1 MPKVNIDYSNTIIYK
16 IYCNDKNINETYVG
30 HTTNFIKRKYQ
41 HKSYCNGDKQSKM
54 YDIIRQHGGWDN
66 WNMVQIACY
75 NCKDSSEAKIREQEH
90 YELLKPSINTN
101 NINVPMDDLN
111 VKTKQYICDYCNF
124 ITSDKSLYE
133 RHTSTEKHKK
143 YLNNS
148 KNINY
153 DNNNNSDNS
162 NSDNSKIYQC
172 TCGKKYKY
180 DSGYYRHKKTCNFE
194 EKPDHKPAENTTD
207 KELILMLVKQNTELM
222 EILKNGVNNT
232 TNNTN
237 ANNTNTNCMNN
248 NKTFNLQFFL
258 NETCKNAMNINDFVE
273 SIKIQISDLEK
284 MGEVGYIEGLSN
296 IITSNLKVMDITE
309 RPVHCTDKKRETIY
323 IKDNNIWEK
332 EDDNRSKL
340 RKVIKRVAAKNYKLL
355 PAYREKYPGCQ
366 YAESKHGDKYNKM
379 MVEIYG
385 GEGNNEIEKEDKII
399 RNISKNI
406 TI

>member
-1 MPKVNIDYSNTIIYK
+1 MKQFETKLSPKIAENHTCELCHYST
-16 IYCNDKNINETYVG
+16 
-30 HTTNFIKRKYQ
+30 
-41 HKSYCNGDKQSKM
+41 
-54 YDIIRQHGGWDN
+54 
-66 WNMVQIACY
+66 
-75 NCKDSSEAKIREQEH
+75 
-90 YELLKPSINTN
+90 
-101 NINVPMDDLN
+101 
-111 VKTKQYICDYCNF
+111 
-124 ITSDKSLYE
+124 
-133 RHTSTEKHKK
+133 
-143 YLNNS
+143 
-148 KNINY
+148 
-153 DNNNNSDNS
+153 
-162 NSDNSKIYQC
+162 SKIYDFKKHLATQKHIKRENETIMKQMKQNETLLAINSQENNDKIAEKFQC
-172 TCGKKYKY
+172 ICGLVFN
-180 DSGYYRHKKTCNFE
+180 SRSTLWRHKKTCNPKE
-194 EKPDHKPAENTTD
+194 EKSDDKKVESTTD

-222 EILKNGVNNT
+222 EILKNGINNNNT
-232 TNNTN
+232 NTN

-366 YAESKHGDKYNKM
+366 YADSKHGDKYNKM

-385 GEGNNEIEKEDKII
+385 GEGNNDTEKEDKII
-399 RNISKNI
+399 HNISKNVI
-406 TI
+406 IQK